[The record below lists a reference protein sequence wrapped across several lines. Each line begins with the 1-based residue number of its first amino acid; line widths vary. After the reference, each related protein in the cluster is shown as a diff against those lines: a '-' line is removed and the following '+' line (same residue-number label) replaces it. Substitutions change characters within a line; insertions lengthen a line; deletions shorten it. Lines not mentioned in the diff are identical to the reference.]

1 MRRDIVWERLDRPGL
16 EHLVL
21 ETGTDGISAESLLL
35 LDDESGLIKLRYRLV
50 MTKDWRTHLAAFDLA
65 QGRTRRTLEIAR
77 DGGGWKVD
85 GAARSDLAGAD
96 DIDISGTPLTNTQA
110 IKQLGLESCKTKSF
124 RIAYVKLPSL
134 AVAAISQDYTRLDPG
149 EPPRR
154 FRYTS
159 PGFTA
164 GVDFDDDG
172 LVVDYPPGWKRR
184 TK

>member
-21 ETGTDGISAESLLL
+21 ETGADGITAESLLL
-35 LDDESGLIKLRYRLV
+35 LDDESGPIKLRYRLR
-50 MTKDWRTHLAAFDLA
+50 MTTDWRTHEASFDLT
-65 QGRTRRTLEIAR
+65 QGKARRTLEIAR
-77 DGGGWKVD
+77 DGSGWKID
-85 GAARSDLAGAD
+85 GALRLDLAGAD

-110 IKQLGLESCKTKSF
+110 IKQLGLKGSRTSSF
-124 RIAYVKLPSL
+124 RIVYVKLPSL
-134 AVAAISQDYTRLDPG
+134 GVAMMSQEYTRLDPG

-164 GVDFDDDG
+164 EVDFDDDG

-184 TK
+184 TP